1 MSSDGPS
8 LYPTKPLLSKER
20 HVKYWVRCLKT
31 HLPNL
36 YTSTDGS
43 RMMLAFF
50 IVSALDLLSA
60 LDSHTTPEER
70 ADYIDYIYSF
80 QHAGGGFRTFHGTD
94 FGDRNKRGENERWDP
109 GNVAGTFFALATLV
123 VLGDRLER
131 VRRRETLAWLKGL
144 QLEDGSF
151 AEVLGGDG
159 PPAGEKDV
167 RFCFL
172 AALTRSILRSEKDDS
187 DVEDIDV
194 ERLANFVIAAQ
205 VR

>member
-1 MSSDGPS
+1 M
-8 LYPTKPLLSKER
+8 
-20 HVKYWVRCLKT
+20 
-31 HLPNL
+31 
-36 YTSTDGS
+36 
-43 RMMLAFF
+43 
-50 IVSALDLLSA
+50 
-60 LDSHTTPEER
+60 
-70 ADYIDYIYSF
+70 
-80 QHAGGGFRTFHGTD
+80 
-94 FGDRNKRGENERWDP
+94 
-109 GNVAGTFFALATLV
+109 